1 MVVDADVTVY
11 LLALLPAVIW
21 GFTPVLDK
29 RGMSA
34 DGTALQAALTVV
46 VVDLSLF
53 VLALLALHGPALLDG
68 LDPTVAG
75 LFLFAGATGTALGRL
90 AIFVGVDR
98 VGASIN
104 SAVVSARPLFGAAF
118 ALGLL
123 GEPVTAT
130 TAAGIVVLVV
140 GLVVLSLAKGG
151 DITGW
156 ESRDLAFPLGSGA
169 LFAFGNVVRRFGL
182 ETGGASVLQAVAL
195 NEAGALLVFLA
206 YASTRGTQGFRSADR
221 SSYAYFAASGCLTA
235 VALLSQ
241 FGALALPAGRVAIV
255 ESLTSTAPLF
265 TTVFAYFLLR
275 DLERVT
281 RGVVV
286 GAVLI
291 VVGAALV
298 TVGPEAVGL

>member
-53 VLALLALHGPALLDG
+53 LLALLALRGPDLLAG
-68 LDPTVAG
+68 LDPAIAG

-130 TAAGIVVLVV
+130 TAVGIVVLVV

-151 DITGW
+151 DLAGW
-156 ESRDLAFPLGSGA
+156 EPRDLVFPLGSGA
-169 LFAFGNVVRRFGL
+169 LFAFGNVLRRFGL
-182 ETGGASVLQAVAL
+182 EDGGATVLQAVAL

-206 YASTRGTQGFRSADR
+206 YASVRGTEGFRSADR
-221 SSYAYFAASGCLTA
+221 SSYGYFAVSGCLTA
-235 VALLSQ
+235 IALLSL

-255 ESLTSTAPLF
+255 ESLASTAPLF

-281 RGVVV
+281 RGVVL
-286 GAVLI
+286 GAVL
-291 VVGAALV
+291 VVIGAALV
-298 TVGPEAVGL
+298 TLGPGAVGV